1 MTGEFITK
9 KFYHR
14 YFNIFLDDYVI
25 GVSQALT
32 KKLFFRTSPQRLLL
46 DCYVI
51 SYIENALVVKYFL
64 LTFLMD

>member
-1 MTGEFITK
+1 MTGGFITK

-32 KKLFFRTSPQRLLL
+32 KK
-46 DCYVI
+46 VI
-51 SYIENALVVKYFL
+51 FQNIS
-64 LTFLMD
+64 